1 MNVNDF
7 LSALGAEFFAGI
19 PDSKL
24 RPRVDDLRNQGRKDI
39 ES

>member
-24 RPRVDDLRNQGRKDI
+24 RPRF
-39 ES
+39 ST